1 MLLTASWCS
10 GGLFALCFTEAG
22 KMELVVSEPCCNK
35 NITRHL
41 EHPYFNELI

>member
-22 KMELVVSEPCCNK
+22 KMESELVVSEPCYNK
-35 NITRHL
+35 NIT
-41 EHPYFNELI
+41 